1 MKNSLKIVL
10 ACQQDSDGRQI
21 FAKTANNQVW
31 KKVRHNEAWEDGL
44 AMCQKIVGGDLRL
57 WLWEAVS
64 PSQYTMKS
72 WFDSETGEEGFSCF
86 AVRNE
91 GVAKQIMAHM
101 KSTLTEEQEVAQQP
115 LF

>member
-1 MKNSLKIVL
+1 MNSLKIVL

-21 FAKTANNQVW
+21 FVRTENNQVW
-31 KKVRHNEAWEDGL
+31 KKIRLNEAWEDGL
-44 AMCQKIVGGDLRL
+44 AMCQKIIGGDLRL

-64 PSQYTMKS
+64 PSQYTMES

-91 GVAKQIMAHM
+91 SVAKKVMAHM
-101 KSTLTEEQEVAQQP
+101 KLTLTEEQEVAQQP

>member
-21 FAKTANNQVW
+21 FVKTANNQVW
-31 KKVRHNEAWEDGL
+31 KKIRLNEAWEDGL
-44 AMCQKIVGGDLRL
+44 AMCKKIRGGDLRP
-57 WLWEAVS
+57 WLWKPVS
-64 PSQYTMKS
+64 SSQYTIKS
-72 WFDSETGEEGFSCF
+72 WFNSETGEEGFSCF
-86 AVRNE
+86 PMRNE
-91 GVAKQIMAHM
+91 SVAKQIMAHM